1 MFKNLKIS
9 RWVYGLLLCGAVSGL
24 MLEDV
29 AFGQGGR
36 GPGGGGPGGRRGG
49 PGGNSLRGG
58 PQGGQQ
64 GGGFGGGPI
73 AGGGGGQGNCQ
84 SMVDKVMSMDS
95 NGDGTLTANEV
106 QDPRL
111 QGMMSVAD
119 VDADGVVTQDELR
132 NMFTQQMAQQGEF
145 RGGPGGPPG
154 FGGGEFGEGGP
165 GRGPGG
171 RGPDGRGPGGMGSEG
186 RGPGGPPHSGELM
199 PSFIQD
205 ELELTEEQRSRL
217 AELQKA
223 VDKKIQ
229 GILTKEQRARYKE
242 MLMRGP
248 GGPGGGPGGPGGG
261 GRGPGGPAP

>member
-24 MLEDV
+24 MLENV
-29 AFGQGGR
+29 ALGQGGR

-145 RGGPGGPPG
+145 RGGPGGPP
-154 FGGGEFGEGGP
+154 
-165 GRGPGG
+165 
-171 RGPDGRGPGGMGSEG
+171 
-186 RGPGGPPHSGELM
+186 HSGELM

-242 MLMRGP
+242 MQMRGP